1 MKVILEILNNNFNSK
16 NNSDKSV
23 NNNDSDNNK
32 ITSSVLVNNVFSHH
46 A

>member
-23 NNNDSDNNK
+23 NNNDSDNTK